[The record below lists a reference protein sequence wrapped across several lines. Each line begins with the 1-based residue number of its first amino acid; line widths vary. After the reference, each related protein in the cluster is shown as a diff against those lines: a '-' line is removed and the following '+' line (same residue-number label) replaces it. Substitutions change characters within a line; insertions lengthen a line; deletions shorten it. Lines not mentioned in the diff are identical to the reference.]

1 MTNKR
6 GGLAGWESL
15 RSRRPFRLLVV
26 ALVMAM
32 TATHAFAQDSDP
44 KSLNDKLQENQR
56 SLDEARKQQSQTKT
70 QIGSAQQQLNEA
82 DARLVALNNLLREKE
97 DELAQSE
104 AALAAAAERTAE
116 AQARL
121 AELTVELDASLDQL
135 DQDKDRFGRRIA
147 AAYMYGGSLQM
158 AEAILTSRDFS
169 EMVTTGYYVDT
180 VLRDDK
186 SLVDRMT
193 DQTIVITE
201 KRREADVVRD
211 QLATEQAA
219 AERAKQDVARATEV
233 QRDLASRMEDQR
245 RKRAALLKS
254 LESNL
259 VAASAMVDEYEAES
273 ARIQEELA
281 RSQWKAAAPGKGG
294 LLWPTDGRAG
304 SGYGYRTHP
313 ITRQRRMH
321 TGVDI
326 GAPMGQPIIAAAEG
340 MVVGSGWR
348 GGYGMTVVIDHGG
361 GLATLYAHQSRL
373 SVSQGQVVQ
382 AGQKIG
388 EIGSTGQSTG
398 PHLHYEVRVDGAPRN
413 PMDWY

>member
-1 MTNKR
+1 MTNNR
-6 GGLAGWESL
+6 GGPAGWESL
-15 RSRRPFRLLVV
+15 RSRRPVRLLIV

-44 KSLNDKLQENQR
+44 RSLNEQLQETQR
-56 SLDEARKQQSQTKT
+56 SLDEARKQAVQTKT
-70 QIGSAQQQLNEA
+70 QIGSAQQQLNEV
-82 DARLVALNNLLREKE
+82 DARLVALGNLLREKE
-97 DELAQSE
+97 AELAQAE
-104 AALAAAAERTAE
+104 AALAAAAERTVE

-121 AELTVELDASLDQL
+121 DELTAELEVALGQL
-135 DQDKDRFGRRIA
+135 EEDKERFGRRIA

-158 AEAILTSRDFS
+158 AEAILASRDFS
-169 EMVTTGYYVDT
+169 ELVTTGYFVDT
-180 VLRDDK
+180 VLRGDK

-193 DQTIVITE
+193 EQTIAITE
-201 KRREADVVRD
+201 KRREADIVRD
-211 QLATEQAA
+211 ELATEEAI

-233 QRDLASRMEDQR
+233 QRDLTNRAEEQR
-245 RKRAALLKS
+245 QERARILRQ
-254 LESNL
+254 LESDL

-281 RSQWKAAAPGKGG
+281 KFRWRAAAPGPGG
-294 LLWPTDGRAG
+294 LLWPTDGRVG

-321 TGVDI
+321 TGVDV
-326 GAPMGQPIIAAAEG
+326 GGPTGQPIIAAAEG

-348 GGYGMTVVIDHGG
+348 GGYGLTVVIDHGG
-361 GLATLYAHQSRL
+361 GLATLYAHQSRVD
-373 SVSQGQVVQ
+373 VSQGQVVQ
-382 AGQKIG
+382 AGQKVG

-398 PHLHYEVRVDGAPRN
+398 PHLHFEVRVDGVPRN

>member
-1 MTNKR
+1 VTNNR
-6 GGLAGWESL
+6 GGPAGWESL
-15 RSRRPFRLLVV
+15 RSRRPVRLLVI

-44 KSLNDKLQENQR
+44 GSLREQLQESQR
-56 SLDEARKQQSQTKT
+56 SLEEARKQQAETKT
-70 QIGSAQQQLNEA
+70 QIGSAQQQLNEV

-97 DELAQSE
+97 AELAQAE

-116 AQARL
+116 AQAKL
-121 AELTVELDASLDQL
+121 DGLTAELEVALDQL
-135 DQDKDRFGRRIA
+135 DEDKERFGRRIA

-193 DQTIVITE
+193 EQTIAITE
-201 KRREADVVRD
+201 KRREADIVRD
-211 QLATEQAA
+211 QLATEEAS
-219 AERAKQDVARATEV
+219 AERARQDVARATEV
-233 QRDLASRMEDQR
+233 QRDLASRAEEQR
-245 RKRAALLKS
+245 QKRAALLKS
-254 LESNL
+254 LEADL

-273 ARIQEELA
+273 KRIQEELA

-326 GAPMGQPIIAAAEG
+326 GAPTGQPIIAAAEG
-340 MVVGSGWR
+340 LVVGSGWR

-398 PHLHYEVRVDGAPRN
+398 PHLHYEVRVNGVPRD